1 LGLWFV
7 DAKWIQIVKT
17 IGKWSNTE

>member
-7 DAKWIQIVKT
+7 DAKWIQMVKT